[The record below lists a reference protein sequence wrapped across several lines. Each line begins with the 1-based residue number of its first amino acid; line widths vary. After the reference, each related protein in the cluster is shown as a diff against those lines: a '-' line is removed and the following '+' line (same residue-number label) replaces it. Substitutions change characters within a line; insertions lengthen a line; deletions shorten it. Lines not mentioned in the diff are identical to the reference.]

1 VSRLGRVVGVIA
13 VGAAIF
19 AATAGQAFADGG
31 GSGGDSGGS
40 NPTINASV
48 TLTINGSSGG
58 TVNPSGGGHGGGGG
72 GGSGPPLTWIITPGT
87 KEPCAAPACP
97 PGQDGST
104 AGAWYFATT
113 PDTSAGCVNPPPPIP
128 CAPKVAVPATWVPT
142 GSPPPSVGPPPP
154 TAVQLAVF
162 AEAHLP
168 LPRPGGPFH
177 NPNTV
182 RGHTPDTPVNFPMW
196 LWVDSASFRTQTVT
210 ASAAGISA
218 TTTAV
223 PIDVIYDTGDGHSI
237 TCSGPGSAY
246 NPGLPAEAQTTA
258 CSYKYS
264 KSTDGRAPYA
274 ISATI
279 DWSVSWSSNVGQSGT
294 LPPLTTTS
302 SGSLNVDQIESVNVG
317 A

>member
-13 VGAAIF
+13 VGAAIVV
-19 AATAGQAFADGG
+19 ATAGQAFADGG

-48 TLTINGSSGG
+48 TLTVNGSSGG

-162 AEAHLP
+162 AAAHLP
-168 LPRPGGPFH
+168 LPKPGGPFH

-182 RGHTPDTPVNFPMW
+182 GGHGPDTVVNFPTW
-196 LWVDSASFRTQTVT
+196 LWVQSTSYQVQTVT
-210 ASAAGISA
+210 ASAGGISA

-223 PIDVIYDTGDGHSI
+223 PTAVVYSMGDGHSVD
-237 TCSGPGSAY
+237 CSGPGTAY
-246 NPGLPAEAQTTA
+246 NSALPAAAQSTS
-258 CSYKYS
+258 CSYTYLQ
-264 KSTDGRAPYA
+264 STDGRGPYMVT
-274 ISATI
+274 ATI
-279 DWSVSWSSNVGQSGT
+279 HWTVSWKSNVGQAGN
-294 LPPLTTTS
+294 LPALTS
-302 SGSLNVDQIESVNVG
+302 SSTESLNVDQIESVIVPR
-317 A
+317 